1 MTQKVLMGEVV
12 DSRDVILFERRKDIR
27 KIKRMLNYTFGAE
40 QTKSPF
46 PNFSGKGLT
55 IMSIL
60 SLRWTGC
67 FLAF

>member
-1 MTQKVLMGEVV
+1 MGKVI

-46 PNFSGKGLT
+46 LNFFGKGPT

-60 SLRWTGC
+60 SIRLTRC
-67 FLAF
+67 FLAFCGT